1 MLYQSISSV
10 NLLQASISVIYF
22 FNSANQT
29 HDFHQGDSFS
39 TSFEGLKPFAQVFV
53 YVEFSDTFYCCFLL
67 ISHSESITIVI
78 LRVYRENFW
87 GANYGVGV
95 WLRAYYGQYSKG
107 GLTHKDKKQRFS

>member
-53 YVEFSDTFYCCFLL
+53 YVEFSDTFYFYCCFLL
-67 ISHSESITIVI
+67 VFAIKTYFSCLPLGGIDGVI
-78 LRVYRENFW
+78 MLLEFDKVYKST
-87 GANYGVGV
+87 ATV
-95 WLRAYYGQYSKG
+95 
-107 GLTHKDKKQRFS
+107 